1 MFPGIENI
9 EHWGTFVCIK
19 NTLSSKIWEKIPQR
33 GRVYV
38 ILYTLGQIIKENYSL
53 CNLIKLHFCFLR
65 FRLSWPPQHLHLA
78 FKQLPL
84 LVFSCLDQFGQHDRV
99 IGRSVTA
106 SCYRGGCIQ
115 YGLESQCVIGLI
127 GKIEST
133 LHTMLP
139 RTSGSKGKADF
150 ISDMAE
156 SDFSCSHFQSPRNT
170 SWGLQ
175 TCGGFW
181 WSEAHSTGWGQGKW
195 QKEQLALFIQGSWLF
210 KLFSF
215 LLRIVFV

>member
-19 NTLSSKIWEKIPQR
+19 NTLSSKIWGKIPQR

-115 YGLESQCVIGLI
+115 CGLESQCVIGLI

-133 LHTMLP
+133 LHTVLP
-139 RTSGSKGKADF
+139 RTSGVK
-150 ISDMAE
+150 
-156 SDFSCSHFQSPRNT
+156 
-170 SWGLQ
+170 
-175 TCGGFW
+175 
-181 WSEAHSTGWGQGKW
+181 GQGWFHQWHGWEWLLMFSLPVSK
-195 QKEQLALFIQGSWLF
+195 KYQLGSSDLRR
-210 KLFSF
+210 F
-215 LLRIVFV
+215 LVVRGTFYRLGSGKVTEGTTCVIYTGVLTV